1 MAQEEENGS
10 GGGQLVAVGQ
20 ARSALSHGVTGE
32 GMETHTHVIGVIAPP
47 PDIRAIA
54 DKTAAFVARNGP
66 EFENRILANEANNA
80 KFNFLKAGDPYNA
93 YYQHKIKELKAAESG
108 EAPAAP
114 AAAVPAPPP
123 VAAVEAAPKPVLP
136 PSKPIETPEEEHY
149 SAHVP
154 EGMTILDVD
163 VIKLTAQFVARNGKS
178 FLTGLAS
185 REHANPQ
192 FNFLKPTHS
201 LFTFFTRLCD
211 AYSRVLMPPKGV
223 ITALQKDIEDRSAPL
238 QRALNRLEFERT
250 KEKQA
255 KDAAD
260 AEEAE
265 RMAMLSIDWHDFAIV
280 ETIDFEEGEEAGLP
294 VPITKKEIMQMARAA
309 AYEAGQAPEERG
321 EEEGGKEID
330 AEEQAMIA
338 AGTGAAAAAL
348 PPPPAAGDVDMDVS
362 DEEEAAPIRVVKN
375 YKRPIA
381 GTAGTGYDPTK
392 YVISPITGELV
403 LIENM
408 AEHMRVSLID
418 PKWKQQ
424 KDTMLSK
431 IKETTK
437 ASDEEIGRNLSLLAR
452 TRPDVFGADAAAVS
466 SVLEKQIQ
474 DERKTV
480 VAQPPPPAFVP
491 PPPPAAVPHSAVPPP
506 PPVAPPPPSIP
517 PPPSARVPEE
527 IEEQEAKRRR
537 TDEAQDVEPEETD
550 GDDHDATE
558 TDADAEAGDGNG
570 DSLVLTPEVE
580 FLASHPGAVTIQV
593 QCPTVRGGSKLK
605 GQLLSI
611 EVPSL
616 SEMVL
621 SFKERIHG
629 ATSAAV
635 NRLRLSRDGVGVMD
649 DGLTLAHYNVS
660 SEVQLHLGWKE
671 RGGIGMKK

>member
-1 MAQEEENGS
+1 MKNHNFR
-10 GGGQLVAVGQ
+10 LCFHCI
-20 ARSALSHGVTGE
+20 SA
-32 GMETHTHVIGVIAPP
+32 
-47 PDIRAIA
+47 
-54 DKTAAFVARNGP
+54 GP

-93 YYQHKIKELKAAESG
+93 YYQHKIKEIKAAESG

-114 AAAVPAPPP
+114 AAAIPAPPP
-123 VAAVEAAPKPVLP
+123 VAAVEAPPKPVLP
-136 PSKPIETPEEEHY
+136 PTKPIETPEDEHY

-154 EGMTILDVD
+154 EGMTMLDID

-238 QRALNRLEFERT
+238 QRALNRLEFERA

-265 RMAMLSIDWHDFAIV
+265 RMAMLSVDWHDFAIV
-280 ETIDFEEGEEAGLP
+280 ETIDFVDGEEAGLP

-309 AYEAGQAPEERG
+309 AYEAGQAPAEG
-321 EEEGGKEID
+321 EEEGKRGEEID

-338 AGTGAAAAAL
+338 AGTGAAPAAL
-348 PPPPAAGDVDMDVS
+348 PPPPAAAPGAGDVDMDVS
-362 DEEEAAPIRVVKN
+362 DEEEAVPIRVVKN
-375 YKRPIA
+375 YKRPTV

-392 YVISPITGELV
+392 YVVSPITGELV

-437 ASDEEIGRNLSLLAR
+437 ASDGEIGRNLSLLAR

-491 PPPPAAVPHSAVPPP
+491 PPPAVPPSAVPPP
-506 PPVAPPPPSIP
+506 PPVAPVAPPPPSIP
-517 PPPSARVPEE
+517 PPPSAPAPED
-527 IEEQEAKRRR
+527 IQEQEAKRRKL
-537 TDEAQDVEPEETD
+537 DEAKNVEPEETKE
-550 GDDHDATE
+550 DDDATK
-558 TDADAEAGDGNG
+558 TAADAEAEAGGGGG
-570 DSLVLTPEVE
+570 DS
-580 FLASHPGAVTIQV
+580 
-593 QCPTVRGGSKLK
+593 
-605 GQLLSI
+605 
-611 EVPSL
+611 
-616 SEMVL
+616 
-621 SFKERIHG
+621 
-629 ATSAAV
+629 
-635 NRLRLSRDGVGVMD
+635 
-649 DGLTLAHYNVS
+649 DGLV
-660 SEVQLHLGWKE
+660 
-671 RGGIGMKK
+671 

>member
-1 MAQEEENGS
+1 M
-10 GGGQLVAVGQ
+10 
-20 ARSALSHGVTGE
+20 
-32 GMETHTHVIGVIAPP
+32 
-47 PDIRAIA
+47 
-54 DKTAAFVARNGP
+54 
-66 EFENRILANEANNA
+66 
-80 KFNFLKAGDPYNA
+80 
-93 YYQHKIKELKAAESG
+93 
-108 EAPAAP
+108 
-114 AAAVPAPPP
+114 
-123 VAAVEAAPKPVLP
+123 
-136 PSKPIETPEEEHY
+136 
-149 SAHVP
+149 
-154 EGMTILDVD
+154 LDLD

-223 ITALQKDIEDRSAPL
+223 IAALQKDIEDRSAPL

-260 AEEAE
+260 AEEAD

-294 VPITKKEIMQMARAA
+294 LPITKKEIMQMARAA
-309 AYEAGQAPEERG
+309 AYEAGQAPEEEA
-321 EEEGGKEID
+321 EEQAKQID

-338 AGTGAAAAAL
+338 AGAGATGAGSALPL
-348 PPPPAAGDVDMDVS
+348 PPPPGAADVDMDVS
-362 DEEEAAPIRVVKN
+362 DEEDAAPMRVVKN
-375 YKRPIA
+375 YKRQTA
-381 GTAGTGYDPTK
+381 GTAGYDPTK
-392 YVISPITGELV
+392 YVVSPITGELV

-424 KDTMLSK
+424 KDIMLSK

-480 VAQPPPPAFVP
+480 VAAPPPAFAP
-491 PPPPAAVPHSAVPPP
+491 PPPPAPAMPPPPVLPPPAAAPAPPILPPPPSAPPP
-506 PPVAPPPPSIP
+506 PPVVEQP
-517 PPPSARVPEE
+517 
-527 IEEQEAKRRR
+527 EEQEAKRRKIE
-537 TDEAQDVEPEETD
+537 EATEPVEETEAEEEADEEADDAAD
-550 GDDHDATE
+550 GGGTR
-558 TDADAEAGDGNG
+558 G
-570 DSLVLTPEVE
+570 SLVLTPEAE
-580 FLASHPGAVTIQV
+580 FLSSHPGAATIQI

-605 GQLLSI
+605 GQMLSI

-616 SEMVL
+616 SETVL
-621 SFKERIHG
+621 QIKERIHSE
-629 ATSAAV
+629 TSAAL
-635 NRLRLSRDGVGVMD
+635 NRLRLTREGVGFMV
-649 DGLTLAHYNVS
+649 DGLSLAHYNVS
-660 SEVQLHLGWKE
+660 SEVQLELGWKE
-671 RGGIGMKK
+671 RGGTGKKK

>member
-1 MAQEEENGS
+1 
-10 GGGQLVAVGQ
+10 
-20 ARSALSHGVTGE
+20 
-32 GMETHTHVIGVIAPP
+32 
-47 PDIRAIA
+47 
-54 DKTAAFVARNGP
+54 
-66 EFENRILANEANNA
+66 
-80 KFNFLKAGDPYNA
+80 
-93 YYQHKIKELKAAESG
+93 
-108 EAPAAP
+108 
-114 AAAVPAPPP
+114 
-123 VAAVEAAPKPVLP
+123 VLP
-136 PSKPIETPEEEHY
+136 PSKPIETPEDEHY

-154 EGMTILDVD
+154 EGMTMLDVD

-238 QRALNRLEFERT
+238 QRALNRLEFERV

-255 KDAAD
+255 REAAD
-260 AEEAE
+260 AEESE
-265 RMAMLSIDWHDFAIV
+265 RIAMLSIDWHDFAIV
-280 ETIDFEEGEEAGLP
+280 ETIDFVDGEEAGLP
-294 VPITKKEIMQMARAA
+294 LPITKKEIMQMARAG
-309 AYEAGQAPEERG
+309 AYEAGQAPEER
-321 EEEGGKEID
+321 EEEEKRAEEID

-338 AGTGAAAAAL
+338 AGTGAVPAAL
-348 PPPPAAGDVDMDVS
+348 PPPPAAAPGTDDVDMDVS

-375 YKRPIA
+375 YKRATA

-392 YVISPITGELV
+392 YVVSPITGELV

-480 VAQPPPPAFVP
+480 VEQPPPPPAFVP
-491 PPPPAAVPHSAVPPP
+491 PPLPPPAFVPPPLPPPSVPPSAVVPP

-517 PPPSARVPEE
+517 PPPSVRAPEDT
-527 IEEQEAKRRR
+527 EEQEAKRRKI
-537 TDEAQDVEPEETD
+537 DETQNVEPEGTE
-550 GDDHDATE
+550 GDDDDATE
-558 TDADAEAGDGNG
+558 TDADAKAEAGGG
-570 DSLVLTPEVE
+570 DSGSLVLTPEAE
-580 FLASHPGAVTIQV
+580 FLASHPGTVTIQV

-605 GQLLSI
+605 GQLLSL

-616 SEMVL
+616 SETVL
-621 SFKERIHG
+621 NLKERIHG
-629 ATSAAV
+629 ATSAAL
-635 NRLRLSRDGVGVMD
+635 NRLRVSRDGVGVMA

-660 SEVQLHLGWKE
+660 SEVQLELGWKE
-671 RGGIGMKK
+671 RGGTGKKK

>member
-1 MAQEEENGS
+1 MRLFTLATVI
-10 GGGQLVAVGQ
+10 LKIK
-20 ARSALSHGVTGE
+20 TIDY
-32 GMETHTHVIGVIAPP
+32 HVFIILPA
-47 PDIRAIA
+47 
-54 DKTAAFVARNGP
+54 GP

-93 YYQHKIKELKAAESG
+93 YYQHKIKEIKAAESG

-114 AAAVPAPPP
+114 AAAPPAAIPAPP
-123 VAAVEAAPKPVLP
+123 AVDATPKPVLP
-136 PSKPIETPEEEHY
+136 PSKPIETPEDEHY

-154 EGMTILDVD
+154 EGMTMLDLDV
-163 VIKLTAQFVARNGKS
+163 VKLTAQFVARNGKS

-223 ITALQKDIEDRSAPL
+223 IAALQKDIEDRSASL

-280 ETIDFEEGEEAGLP
+280 ETIDFEDGEETGLP
-294 VPITKKEIMQMARAA
+294 VPVTKKEIIQMARAA
-309 AYEAGQAPEERG
+309 AYEAGQAPEE
-321 EEEGGKEID
+321 EEEQGREAIQID

-338 AGTGAAAAAL
+338 AGTGATGAVPQPPSAAG
-348 PPPPAAGDVDMDVS
+348 GDVDMGAS
-362 DEEEAAPIRVVKN
+362 DEEEAAPMRVVKN
-375 YKRPIA
+375 YKRQDPRLA
-381 GTAGTGYDPTK
+381 AAAAAGYDPTK

-408 AEHMRVSLID
+408 AEHMRISLID

-424 KDTMLSK
+424 KDIMLSK

-480 VAQPPPPAFVP
+480 PPPPAFMPP
-491 PPPPAAVPHSAVPPP
+491 PPPPAAALAAPAPP

-517 PPPSARVPEE
+517 PPPSSEPPVAV
-527 IEEQEAKRRR
+527 EEQDAKRRKI
-537 TDEAQDVEPEETD
+537 EEEPQRVEETETEADD
-550 GDDHDATE
+550 GA
-558 TDADAEAGDGNG
+558 AAGGNAV
-570 DSLVLTPEVE
+570 SLVPEAE
-580 FLASHPGAVTIQV
+580 FLASHPGAVTIQI

-605 GQLLSI
+605 GQLLSL

-616 SEMVL
+616 SQTVL
-621 SFKERIHG
+621 NLKERIQ
-629 ATSAAV
+629 AETSAAL
-635 NRLRLSRDGVGVMD
+635 NRLRLSRDGVGFMA
-649 DGLTLAHYNVS
+649 DGLSLAHYNVS
-660 SEVQLHLGWKE
+660 SEVQLELGWKE
-671 RGGIGMKK
+671 RGGTGKKK